1 MKRRFLALVLAGCL
15 AAVLSTAAWAMSP
28 TGFYLNVEL
37 PSGETIALD
46 VESGDSIDNVKEEL
60 EMKTKIA
67 AGEQHLYY
75 GGKLLVD
82 GRTLAN
88 YNIQKGSTLLLT
100 TKIKGTPAGEKLTE
114 ENMSG
119 STIGAPVTISEKT
132 LNSGTYYLCN
142 NVKLTQALVIQ
153 GDVTL
158 DLNGFVLKITGS
170 GSVIKIESGTLT
182 LVDSH
187 PAAIHKFVK
196 EATGLWTLNENAGT
210 EIVKGGVITGG
221 IGREHSFSSVYG
233 SISENGGGGVFIN
246 QDASFVMESGN
257 IVGCSAVGEHNTAG
271 GVLVA
276 RSASFVMKAGKIAG
290 CTAARGGGVYVADKN
305 EAKTLGRF
313 TMEGGSIVGCVA
325 TDESY
330 SGGGVANHGDFTMTG
345 GTIRSCTATAG
356 HGGGIC
362 SVRQLH
368 ISGSAVVTDC
378 KAGGSY
384 ASSGAMLI
392 SPDSTY
398 TAIIAGGTFDG
409 NVVNNKSTTI
419 TGGTFSDEV
428 QNSGVIENGQFNGA
442 VNNYEGTIKG
452 GTFYGSVKNESDYD
466 DGVLRRAGTISG
478 GTFNGT
484 VTNEAAGRISGG
496 TYNGSVYG
504 TFYTVAFVSNGGTAV
519 PNQKYA
525 NTPVTAPTVS
535 RAGYTLVGWYTDEAC
550 TAAYDFTQPVTDSV
564 TLYAKWEA
572 APRYYY
578 NSGTTTD
585 TDNADEDKKGSPKTF
600 DPGAGIYAVSVALSL
615 TGTAWIGRKRH

>member
-15 AAVLSTAAWAMSP
+15 AAVLSTAAWAMC
-28 TGFYLNVEL
+28 LNVEL

-46 VESGDSIDNVKEEL
+46 VESGDSIDNVKQ
-60 EMKTKIA
+60 KVQNA
-67 AGEQHLYY
+67 AGVSVTEQYLYY
-75 GGKLLVD
+75 GGKFLYN
-82 GRTLAN
+82 GRTLAD
-88 YNIQKGSTLLLT
+88 YNIQKESTLLVASEA
-100 TKIKGTPAGEKLTE
+100 KGTPSGTPLTAAEPSKEWVDITEEKVLTE
-114 ENMSG
+114 
-119 STIGAPVTISEKT
+119 
-132 LNSGTYYLCN
+132 GTYFLCN
-142 NVKLTQALVIQ
+142 NVNLTHPLVIQ

-158 DLNGFVLKITGS
+158 DLNGFVLQYENS
-170 GSVIKIESGTLT
+170 GANDSVIQVDSGTLT

-196 EATGLWTLNENAGT
+196 NTDDLWMLDESQGAG
-210 EIVKGGVITGG
+210 IVRGGIITGG
-221 IGREHSFSSVYG
+221 NAGY
-233 SISENGGGGVFIN
+233 NDGGGVYVCPG
-246 QDASFVMESGN
+246 AELVMRGGS
-257 IVGCSAVGEHNTAG
+257 IVGC
-271 GVLVA
+271 
-276 RSASFVMKAGKIAG
+276 KAKQ
-290 CTAARGGGVYVADKN
+290 GGGVYVADKN

-313 TMEGGSIVGCVA
+313 TMKGGSIVGCVA

-345 GTIRSCTATAG
+345 GTIHRCSTTEG
-356 HGGGIC
+356 SGGGIC

-368 ISGSAVVTDC
+368 ISGSAIVTDC

-392 SPDSTY
+392 SPGSTY
-398 TAIIAGGTFDG
+398 TAVIAGGTFDG
-409 NVVNNKSTTI
+409 NVENSKGTI
-419 TGGTFSDEV
+419 TGGTFNGQV
-428 QNSGVIENGQFNGA
+428 RNSGVIENGQFNGA

-452 GTFYGSVKNESDYD
+452 GTFNGS
-466 DGVLRRAGTISG
+466 
-478 GTFNGT
+478 
-484 VTNEAAGRISGG
+484 VTNEGAGRISGG

-585 TDNADEDKKGSPKTF
+585 TDNGDEDKKGSPKTF

>member
-15 AAVLSTAAWAMSP
+15 AAVLSTAAWAMPP
-28 TGFYLNVEL
+28 TGFCLNVEL
-37 PSGETIALD
+37 PSGKTIALD

-158 DLNGFVLKITGS
+158 DLNGFVLQHENRDAND
-170 GSVIKIESGTLT
+170 SVIKIESGTLT
-182 LVDSH
+182 LVDSN
-187 PAAIHKFVK
+187 PDAIHKFVK

-246 QDASFVMESGN
+246 QDASFVMEGGN

-290 CTAARGGGVYVADKN
+290 CTAARGGGVYVADRDGDY
-305 EAKTLGRF
+305 ALGSF
-313 TMEGGSIVGCVA
+313 TMNGGTIEWGVA
-325 TDESY
+325 YGSAAYDD
-330 SGGGVANHGDFTMTG
+330 GGGVNNLGSFTMNG
-345 GTIRSCTATAG
+345 GTIRNCTAAYG
-356 HGGGIC
+356 YGGGISSLRNITIC
-362 SVRQLH
+362 GDAFVRDCTASQDK
-368 ISGSAVVTDC
+368 SSAMYLNPSNPADRAVIE
-378 KAGGSY
+378 GGTFRGNIY
-384 ASSGAMLI
+384 ASPYCTGMVAV
-392 SPDSTY
+392 T
-398 TAIIAGGTFDG
+398 GGTFDPG
-409 NVVNNKSTTI
+409 QSNGI
-419 TGGTFSDEV
+419 TLHTV
-428 QNSGVIENGQFNGA
+428 
-442 VNNYEGTIKG
+442 
-452 GTFYGSVKNESDYD
+452 
-466 DGVLRRAGTISG
+466 
-478 GTFNGT
+478 TFN
-484 VTNEAAGRISGG
+484 
-496 TYNGSVYG
+496 
-504 TFYTVAFVSNGGTAV
+504 SNGGSDV
-519 PNQKYA
+519 PEQIRA
-525 NTPVTAPTVS
+525 NAPATKPS
-535 RAGYTLVGWYTDEAC
+535 EPTKDGYDFGGWYTDEA
-550 TAAYDFTQPVTDSV
+550 FTTEYTFTESEKVTQAL
-564 TLYAKWEA
+564 TLYAKWTKEA
-572 APRYYY
+572 AKYYY
-578 NSGTTTD
+578 YSP
-585 TDNADEDKKGSPKTF
+585 ADGSADAAKGSPKTF
-600 DPGAGIYAVSVALSL
+600 DAGVGIYAVSAALSL

>member
-37 PSGETIALD
+37 PSGKTIALD
-46 VESGDSIDNVKEEL
+46 AESGDSIDNIKGKL
-60 EMKTKIA
+60 ETKTKIA

-119 STIGAPVTISEKT
+119 STICAPVTISEKT

-158 DLNGFVLKITGS
+158 DLNGFVLQHENRDAND
-170 GSVIKIESGTLT
+170 SVIQMDSGTLT
-182 LVDSH
+182 LVDSN
-187 PAAIHKFVK
+187 PDAIHKFVK

-246 QDASFVMESGN
+246 QDASFVMEGGN

-290 CTAARGGGVYVADKN
+290 CTAARGGGVYVADRDGDY
-305 EAKTLGRF
+305 ALGSF
-313 TMEGGSIVGCVA
+313 TMNGGTIEWCVA
-325 TDESY
+325 YGSAAYDD
-330 SGGGVANHGDFTMTG
+330 GGGVNNLGSFTMNG
-345 GTIRSCTATAG
+345 GTIRNCTAAYG
-356 HGGGIC
+356 YGGGISSLRNITIC
-362 SVRQLH
+362 GDAFVRDCTASQDK
-368 ISGSAVVTDC
+368 SSAMYLNPSNPADRAVIE
-378 KAGGSY
+378 GGTFRGNIY
-384 ASSGAMLI
+384 ASPYRTGMVAV
-392 SPDSTY
+392 T
-398 TAIIAGGTFDG
+398 GGTFDPG
-409 NVVNNKSTTI
+409 QPNGI
-419 TGGTFSDEV
+419 TLHTV
-428 QNSGVIENGQFNGA
+428 
-442 VNNYEGTIKG
+442 
-452 GTFYGSVKNESDYD
+452 
-466 DGVLRRAGTISG
+466 
-478 GTFNGT
+478 TFN
-484 VTNEAAGRISGG
+484 
-496 TYNGSVYG
+496 
-504 TFYTVAFVSNGGTAV
+504 SNGGSDV
-519 PNQKYA
+519 PEQIRA
-525 NTPVTAPTVS
+525 NAAATKPDS
-535 RAGYTLVGWYTDEAC
+535 RKAGYTLVGWYTDEAC
-550 TAAYDFTQPVTDSV
+550 TAAYDFTKPVTDNI

-615 TGTAWIGRKRH
+615 TGTVWIGRKRH

>member
-37 PSGETIALD
+37 PSGKTIALD

-158 DLNGFVLKITGS
+158 DLNGFVLQHENRDAND
-170 GSVIKIESGTLT
+170 SVIKIESGTLT
-182 LVDSH
+182 LVDSN
-187 PAAIHKFVK
+187 PDAIHKFVK
-196 EATGLWTLNENAGT
+196 NTDDLWMLDESQGAG
-210 EIVKGGVITGG
+210 IVRGGIITGG

-246 QDASFVMESGN
+246 QDASFVMEGGN

-290 CTAARGGGVYVADKN
+290 CTAARGGGVYVADRDGDY
-305 EAKTLGRF
+305 ALGSF
-313 TMEGGSIVGCVA
+313 TMNGGTIEWCVA
-325 TDESY
+325 YGSAAYDD
-330 SGGGVANHGDFTMTG
+330 GGGVNNLGSFTMNG
-345 GTIRSCTATAG
+345 GTIRNCTAAYG
-356 HGGGIC
+356 YGGGISSLRSITIC
-362 SVRQLH
+362 GDAFVRDCTASQDE
-368 ISGSAVVTDC
+368 SSAMYLNPSNPADRAVIE
-378 KAGGSY
+378 GGTFRGNIY
-384 ASSGAMLI
+384 ASPYCTGMVAV
-392 SPDSTY
+392 T
-398 TAIIAGGTFDG
+398 GGTFDPG
-409 NVVNNKSTTI
+409 QPNGI
-419 TGGTFSDEV
+419 TLHTV
-428 QNSGVIENGQFNGA
+428 
-442 VNNYEGTIKG
+442 
-452 GTFYGSVKNESDYD
+452 
-466 DGVLRRAGTISG
+466 
-478 GTFNGT
+478 TFN
-484 VTNEAAGRISGG
+484 
-496 TYNGSVYG
+496 
-504 TFYTVAFVSNGGTAV
+504 SNGGSDV
-519 PNQKYA
+519 PEQIRA
-525 NTPVTAPTVS
+525 NAAATKPDS
-535 RAGYTLVGWYTDEAC
+535 RKAGYSLVGWYTDEAC
-550 TAAYDFTQPVTDSV
+550 TAAYDFTKPVTGSV

-585 TDNADEDKKGSPKTF
+585 TDNADENKKGSPKTF
-600 DPGAGIYAVSVALSL
+600 DPGAGIYAVSAALSL
-615 TGTAWIGRKRH
+615 TGTAWIVRKRH

>member
-15 AAVLSTAAWAMSP
+15 AAVLSTAAWATLP

-46 VESGDSIDNVKEEL
+46 VESGDSIDNVKQ
-60 EMKTKIA
+60 KVQNA
-67 AGEQHLYY
+67 AGVSVTEQYLYY
-75 GGKLLVD
+75 GGKFLNN
-82 GRTLAN
+82 GRTLAD
-88 YNIQKGSTLLLT
+88 YNIQKESTLLVASEA
-100 TKIKGTPAGEKLTE
+100 KGTPSGTPLTAAEPSKEWVNITEEKVLTE
-114 ENMSG
+114 
-119 STIGAPVTISEKT
+119 
-132 LNSGTYYLCN
+132 GTYFLCN
-142 NVKLTQALVIQ
+142 NVNLTQTLVIQ

-196 EATGLWTLNENAGT
+196 NTDDLWMLDESQGAG
-210 EIVKGGVITGG
+210 IVRGGIITGG
-221 IGREHSFSSVYG
+221 NAGY
-233 SISENGGGGVFIN
+233 NDGGGVYVCPG
-246 QDASFVMESGN
+246 AELVMRGGS
-257 IVGCSAVGEHNTAG
+257 IVGC
-271 GVLVA
+271 
-276 RSASFVMKAGKIAG
+276 KAKQ
-290 CTAARGGGVYVADKN
+290 GGGVYVADKN

-313 TMEGGSIVGCVA
+313 TMKGGSIVGCVA

-345 GTIRSCTATAG
+345 GTIRSCTATG

-362 SVRQLH
+362 SVRQMS

-378 KAGGSY
+378 TARGYY

-419 TGGTFSDEV
+419 TGGTFSGEV

-442 VNNYEGTIKG
+442 VNNYEGTIK
-452 GTFYGSVKNESDYD
+452 
-466 DGVLRRAGTISG
+466 G

-550 TAAYDFTQPVTDSV
+550 TAAYDFTKPVTDSV

-578 NSGTTTD
+578 NSGTTETGKTD
-585 TDNADEDKKGSPKTF
+585 ENKKGSPKTF

>member
-15 AAVLSTAAWAMSP
+15 AAVLSTAAWATSP
-28 TGFYLNVEL
+28 TGFCLNVEL
-37 PSGETIALD
+37 PSGKTIALD
-46 VESGDSIDNVKEEL
+46 VESGDSIDNVKQ
-60 EMKTKIA
+60 KVQNA
-67 AGEQHLYY
+67 AGVSATEQYLYY

-82 GRTLAN
+82 DRTLAN

-142 NVKLTQALVIQ
+142 NVNLTHPLVIQ

-246 QDASFVMESGN
+246 QDASFVMEGGN

-290 CTAARGGGVYVADKN
+290 CTAARGGGVYVADRDGDY
-305 EAKTLGRF
+305 ALGSF
-313 TMEGGSIVGCVA
+313 TMNGGTIEWCVA
-325 TDESY
+325 YGSAAYDD
-330 SGGGVANHGDFTMTG
+330 GGGVNNLGSFTMNG
-345 GTIRSCTATAG
+345 GTIRNCTAAYG
-356 HGGGIC
+356 YGGGISSLRNITIC
-362 SVRQLH
+362 GDAFVRDCTASQDK
-368 ISGSAVVTDC
+368 SSAMYLNPSNPADRAVIE
-378 KAGGSY
+378 GGTFRGNIY
-384 ASSGAMLI
+384 ASPYCTGMVAV
-392 SPDSTY
+392 T
-398 TAIIAGGTFDG
+398 GGTFDPG
-409 NVVNNKSTTI
+409 QPNGI
-419 TGGTFSDEV
+419 TLHTV
-428 QNSGVIENGQFNGA
+428 
-442 VNNYEGTIKG
+442 
-452 GTFYGSVKNESDYD
+452 
-466 DGVLRRAGTISG
+466 
-478 GTFNGT
+478 TFN
-484 VTNEAAGRISGG
+484 
-496 TYNGSVYG
+496 
-504 TFYTVAFVSNGGTAV
+504 SNGGSDV
-519 PNQKYA
+519 PEQIRA
-525 NTPVTAPTVS
+525 NAAATKPADPTRS
-535 RAGYTLVGWYTDEAC
+535 GYVFAGWYTDEAC

-600 DPGAGIYAVSVALSL
+600 DPGVGIYAVSVALSL

>member
-1 MKRRFLALVLAGCL
+1 MKKTIITLALAVC
-15 AAVLSTAAWAMSP
+15 AAAALCTAAWGMTLFA
-28 TGFYLNVEL
+28 EL
-37 PSGETIALD
+37 PSGTAIELE
-46 VESGDSIDNVKEEL
+46 VESGDSIDNVKQ
-60 EMKTKIA
+60 KVQNA
-67 AGEQHLYY
+67 AGVLVAEQYLYY
-75 GGKLLVD
+75 GGKFLNN
-82 GRTLAN
+82 GRTLAD
-88 YNIQKGSTLLLT
+88 YNIQKERTLLVASEE
-100 TKIKGTPAGEKLTE
+100 KGTPNGTPLTAAEPSKEWVDITEEKVLTE
-114 ENMSG
+114 
-119 STIGAPVTISEKT
+119 
-132 LNSGTYYLCN
+132 GTYYLCN
-142 NVKLTQALVIQ
+142 NVKLTQTLVIQ

-170 GSVIKIESGTLT
+170 GSVIKVESGTLT

-196 EATGLWTLNENAGT
+196 NTNGSWTLDESQGT
-210 EIVKGGVITGG
+210 ETVHGGIITGG
-221 IGREHSFSSVYG
+221 NAG
-233 SISENGGGGVFIN
+233 NNAGGGVYVCPG
-246 QDASFVMESGN
+246 AGLVMQGGN
-257 IVGCSAVGEHNTAG
+257 
-271 GVLVA
+271 
-276 RSASFVMKAGKIAG
+276 IAG
-290 CTAARGGGVYVADKN
+290 CKAKQGGGVYVADKN

-330 SGGGVANHGDFTMTG
+330 SGGGVANHGAFTMTG
-345 GTIRSCTATAG
+345 GTIRSCTAAG

-362 SVRQLH
+362 SVRQLC
-368 ISGSAVVTDC
+368 ISGSAAVTDC
-378 KAGGSY
+378 KAGSDY
-384 ASSGAMLI
+384 ISSGAMLI

-398 TAIIAGGTFDG
+398 TAVIAGGTFDG
-409 NVVNNKSTTI
+409 NVVNDKSTTI
-419 TGGTFSDEV
+419 TGGTFSGKV
-428 QNSGVIENGQFNGA
+428 RNSGVIESGQFNGA

-452 GTFYGSVKNESDYD
+452 GTFNGSVVNSGEYD
-466 DGVLRRAGTISG
+466 LGTPHHIGTISG

-484 VTNEAAGRISGG
+484 VTNNQAGIISGG
-496 TYNGSVYG
+496 TFNGSVDG
-504 TFYTVAFVSNGGTAV
+504 AFYTVAFETNGGTAV
-519 PNQKYA
+519 SSQIYA

-600 DPGAGIYAVSVALSL
+600 DPGAGLYAVSVALSL

>member
-15 AAVLSTAAWAMSP
+15 AAVLSTAAWATLP

-46 VESGDSIDNVKEEL
+46 AESGYSIDNIKGKL
-60 EMKTKIA
+60 ETKTKIA

-75 GGKLLVD
+75 GGNLLVD

-142 NVKLTQALVIQ
+142 NVNLTHPLVIR
-153 GDVTL
+153 GNVTL

-170 GSVIKIESGTLT
+170 GSVIKIESGSLT

-187 PAAIHKFVK
+187 PDAIHKFVK

-246 QDASFVMESGN
+246 QDASFVMEGGN

-290 CTAARGGGVYVADKN
+290 CTAARGGGVYVADRDGDY
-305 EAKTLGRF
+305 ALGSF
-313 TMEGGSIVGCVA
+313 TMNGGTIEWCVA
-325 TDESY
+325 YGSAAYDD
-330 SGGGVANHGDFTMTG
+330 GGGVNNLGSFTMNG
-345 GTIRSCTATAG
+345 GTIRNCTAAYG
-356 HGGGIC
+356 YGGGISSLRNITIC
-362 SVRQLH
+362 GDAFVRDCTASQDK
-368 ISGSAVVTDC
+368 SSAMYLNPSNPADRAVIE
-378 KAGGSY
+378 GGTFRGNIY
-384 ASSGAMLI
+384 ASPYCTGMVAV
-392 SPDSTY
+392 T
-398 TAIIAGGTFDG
+398 GGTFDPG
-409 NVVNNKSTTI
+409 QPNGI
-419 TGGTFSDEV
+419 TLHTV
-428 QNSGVIENGQFNGA
+428 
-442 VNNYEGTIKG
+442 
-452 GTFYGSVKNESDYD
+452 
-466 DGVLRRAGTISG
+466 
-478 GTFNGT
+478 TFN
-484 VTNEAAGRISGG
+484 
-496 TYNGSVYG
+496 
-504 TFYTVAFVSNGGTAV
+504 SNGGSDV
-519 PNQKYA
+519 PEQIRA
-525 NTPVTAPTVS
+525 NAAATKPDS
-535 RAGYTLVGWYTDEAC
+535 RKAGYTLVGWYTDEAC
-550 TAAYDFTQPVTDSV
+550 TAAYDFTKPVTDSV

>member
-15 AAVLSTAAWAMSP
+15 AAVLSTAAWATLP
-28 TGFYLNVEL
+28 TGFCLNVEL
-37 PSGETIALD
+37 PSGKTIALD
-46 VESGDSIDNVKEEL
+46 MESGDSIDNVKQ
-60 EMKTKIA
+60 KVQNA
-67 AGEQHLYY
+67 AGVSVTEQYLYY
-75 GGKLLVD
+75 GGKFLNN
-82 GRTLAN
+82 GRTLAD

-158 DLNGFVLKITGS
+158 DLNGFVLQHENRDAND
-170 GSVIKIESGTLT
+170 SVIQMDSGTLT
-182 LVDSH
+182 LVDSN
-187 PAAIHKFVK
+187 PDAIHKFVK

-246 QDASFVMESGN
+246 QDASFVMEGGN

-290 CTAARGGGVYVADKN
+290 CTAARGGGVYVADRDGDY
-305 EAKTLGRF
+305 ALGSF
-313 TMEGGSIVGCVA
+313 TMNGGTIEWCVA
-325 TDESY
+325 YGSAAYDD
-330 SGGGVANHGDFTMTG
+330 GCGVNNLGSFTMNG
-345 GTIRSCTATAG
+345 GTIRNCTAAYG
-356 HGGGIC
+356 YGGGISSLRNITIC
-362 SVRQLH
+362 GDAFVRDCTASQDK
-368 ISGSAVVTDC
+368 SSAMYLNPSNPADRAVIE
-378 KAGGSY
+378 GGTFRGNIY
-384 ASSGAMLI
+384 ASPYCTGMVAV
-392 SPDSTY
+392 T
-398 TAIIAGGTFDG
+398 GGTFDPG
-409 NVVNNKSTTI
+409 
-419 TGGTFSDEV
+419 
-428 QNSGVIENGQFNGA
+428 QPNGIPLYT
-442 VNNYEGTIKG
+442 V
-452 GTFYGSVKNESDYD
+452 
-466 DGVLRRAGTISG
+466 
-478 GTFNGT
+478 TFN
-484 VTNEAAGRISGG
+484 
-496 TYNGSVYG
+496 
-504 TFYTVAFVSNGGTAV
+504 SNGGSDV
-519 PNQKYA
+519 PEQIRA
-525 NTPVTAPTVS
+525 NAAATKPDS
-535 RAGYTLVGWYTDEAC
+535 RRAGYTLVGWYTDEAC
-550 TAAYDFTQPVTDSV
+550 TAAYDFTKPVTDSV

>member
-158 DLNGFVLKITGS
+158 DLNGFVLQHENRDAND
-170 GSVIKIESGTLT
+170 SVIQMDSGTLT
-182 LVDSH
+182 LVDSN
-187 PAAIHKFVK
+187 PDAIHKFVK

-246 QDASFVMESGN
+246 QDASFVMEGGN

-290 CTAARGGGVYVADKN
+290 CTAARGGGVYVADRDGDY
-305 EAKTLGRF
+305 ALGSF
-313 TMEGGSIVGCVA
+313 TMNGGTIEWCVA
-325 TDESY
+325 YGSAAYDD
-330 SGGGVANHGDFTMTG
+330 GGGVNNLGSFTMNG
-345 GTIRSCTATAG
+345 GTIRNCTAAYG
-356 HGGGIC
+356 YGGGISSLRNITIC
-362 SVRQLH
+362 GDAFVRDCTASQDK
-368 ISGSAVVTDC
+368 SSAMYLNPSNPADRAVIE
-378 KAGGSY
+378 GGTFRGNIY
-384 ASSGAMLI
+384 ASPYCTGMVAV
-392 SPDSTY
+392 T
-398 TAIIAGGTFDG
+398 GGTFDPG
-409 NVVNNKSTTI
+409 QPNGI
-419 TGGTFSDEV
+419 TLHTV
-428 QNSGVIENGQFNGA
+428 
-442 VNNYEGTIKG
+442 
-452 GTFYGSVKNESDYD
+452 
-466 DGVLRRAGTISG
+466 
-478 GTFNGT
+478 TFN
-484 VTNEAAGRISGG
+484 
-496 TYNGSVYG
+496 
-504 TFYTVAFVSNGGTAV
+504 SNGGSDV
-519 PNQKYA
+519 PGQIRA
-525 NTPVTAPTVS
+525 NAAATKPDS
-535 RAGYTLVGWYTDEAC
+535 RKAGYTLVGWYTDEAC
-550 TAAYDFTQPVTDSV
+550 TAAYDFTKPVTDNI

>member
-15 AAVLSTAAWAMSP
+15 AAVLSTAAWAMC
-28 TGFYLNVEL
+28 LNVEL

-46 VESGDSIDNVKEEL
+46 VESGDSIDNIIGKL
-60 EMKTKIA
+60 ETKTKIA

-100 TKIKGTPAGEKLTE
+100 TKIKGTPSGEKLTE

-158 DLNGFVLKITGS
+158 DLNGFVLQHENRDAND
-170 GSVIKIESGTLT
+170 SVIQMDSGTLT
-182 LVDSH
+182 LVDSN
-187 PAAIHKFVK
+187 PDAIHKFVK

-246 QDASFVMESGN
+246 QDASFVMEGGN

-290 CTAARGGGVYVADKN
+290 CTAARGGGVYVADRDGDY
-305 EAKTLGRF
+305 ALGSF
-313 TMEGGSIVGCVA
+313 TMNGGTIEWCVA
-325 TDESY
+325 YGSAAYDD
-330 SGGGVANHGDFTMTG
+330 GGGVNNLGSFTMNG
-345 GTIRSCTATAG
+345 GTIRNCTAAYG
-356 HGGGIC
+356 YGGGISSLRNITIC
-362 SVRQLH
+362 GDAFVRDCTASQDK
-368 ISGSAVVTDC
+368 SSAMYLNPSNPADRAVIE
-378 KAGGSY
+378 GGTFRGNIY
-384 ASSGAMLI
+384 ASPYCTGMVAV
-392 SPDSTY
+392 T
-398 TAIIAGGTFDG
+398 GGTFDPG
-409 NVVNNKSTTI
+409 QPNGI
-419 TGGTFSDEV
+419 TLHTV
-428 QNSGVIENGQFNGA
+428 
-442 VNNYEGTIKG
+442 
-452 GTFYGSVKNESDYD
+452 
-466 DGVLRRAGTISG
+466 
-478 GTFNGT
+478 TFN
-484 VTNEAAGRISGG
+484 
-496 TYNGSVYG
+496 
-504 TFYTVAFVSNGGTAV
+504 SNGGSDV
-519 PNQKYA
+519 PEQIRA
-525 NTPVTAPTVS
+525 NAAATKPDS
-535 RAGYTLVGWYTDEAC
+535 RRAGYTLVGWYTDEAC

>member
-15 AAVLSTAAWAMSP
+15 AAVLSTAAWATSP

-46 VESGDSIDNVKEEL
+46 AASGDSIDNIIGKL
-60 EMKTKIA
+60 ETKTKIA

-75 GGKLLVD
+75 GGNSLVD

-119 STIGAPVTISEKT
+119 STIGAPVTISEKA

-158 DLNGFVLKITGS
+158 DLNGFVLQHENRDAND
-170 GSVIKIESGTLT
+170 SVIKIESGTLT
-182 LVDSH
+182 LVDSN
-187 PAAIHKFVK
+187 PDAIHKFVK

-246 QDASFVMESGN
+246 QDASFVMEGGN

-290 CTAARGGGVYVADKN
+290 CTAARGGGVYVADRDGDY
-305 EAKTLGRF
+305 ALGSF
-313 TMEGGSIVGCVA
+313 TMNGGTIEWCVA
-325 TDESY
+325 YGSAAYDD
-330 SGGGVANHGDFTMTG
+330 GGGVNNLGSFTMNG
-345 GTIRSCTATAG
+345 GTIRNCTAAYG
-356 HGGGIC
+356 YGGGISSLRNITIC
-362 SVRQLH
+362 GDAFVRDCTASQDK
-368 ISGSAVVTDC
+368 SSAMYLNPSNPADRAVIE
-378 KAGGSY
+378 GGTFRGNIY
-384 ASSGAMLI
+384 ASPYCTGMVAV
-392 SPDSTY
+392 T
-398 TAIIAGGTFDG
+398 GGTFDPG
-409 NVVNNKSTTI
+409 QPNGI
-419 TGGTFSDEV
+419 TLHTV
-428 QNSGVIENGQFNGA
+428 
-442 VNNYEGTIKG
+442 
-452 GTFYGSVKNESDYD
+452 
-466 DGVLRRAGTISG
+466 
-478 GTFNGT
+478 TFN
-484 VTNEAAGRISGG
+484 
-496 TYNGSVYG
+496 
-504 TFYTVAFVSNGGTAV
+504 SNGGSDV
-519 PNQKYA
+519 PGQIRA
-525 NTPVTAPTVS
+525 NAAATKPADPTRS
-535 RAGYTLVGWYTDEAC
+535 GYDFGGWYTDEA
-550 TAAYDFTQPVTDSV
+550 FTTEYTFTESEKVTQAL
-564 TLYAKWEA
+564 TLYAKWTKEA
-572 APRYYY
+572 AKYYY
-578 NSGTTTD
+578 YSP
-585 TDNADEDKKGSPKTF
+585 ADGSADAAKGSPKTF
-600 DPGAGIYAVSVALSL
+600 DAGVGIYAVSAALSL

>member
-15 AAVLSTAAWAMSP
+15 AAVLSTAAWATLP

-142 NVKLTQALVIQ
+142 NVNLTQALVIQ

-158 DLNGFVLKITGS
+158 DLNGFVLQYENS
-170 GSVIKIESGTLT
+170 GANDSVIKIESGTLT
-182 LVDSH
+182 LVDSN
-187 PAAIHKFVK
+187 PDAIHKFVK

-233 SISENGGGGVFIN
+233 SISENGGGGVYVCPG
-246 QDASFVMESGN
+246 AGLVMRGGS

-290 CTAARGGGVYVADKN
+290 CTAARGGGVYVADRDGDY
-305 EAKTLGRF
+305 ALGSF
-313 TMEGGSIVGCVA
+313 TMNGGTIEWCVA
-325 TDESY
+325 YGSAAYDD
-330 SGGGVANHGDFTMTG
+330 GGGVNNLGSFTMNG
-345 GTIRSCTATAG
+345 GTIRNCTAAYG
-356 HGGGIC
+356 YGGGISSLRNITIC
-362 SVRQLH
+362 GDAFVRDCTASQDK
-368 ISGSAVVTDC
+368 SSAMYLNPSNPADRAV
-378 KAGGSY
+378 
-384 ASSGAMLI
+384 I
-392 SPDSTY
+392 E
-398 TAIIAGGTFDG
+398 GGTFRG
-409 NVVNNKSTTI
+409 NIYASPYC
-419 TGGTFSDEV
+419 TGMVAVTSGTFDPG
-428 QNSGVIENGQFNGA
+428 QPNGIPLYT
-442 VNNYEGTIKG
+442 V
-452 GTFYGSVKNESDYD
+452 
-466 DGVLRRAGTISG
+466 
-478 GTFNGT
+478 TFN
-484 VTNEAAGRISGG
+484 
-496 TYNGSVYG
+496 
-504 TFYTVAFVSNGGTAV
+504 SNGGSDV
-519 PNQKYA
+519 PGQIRA
-525 NTPVTAPTVS
+525 NAAATKPADPTRS
-535 RAGYTLVGWYTDEAC
+535 GYVFAGWYTDEAC

-578 NSGTTTD
+578 NSGTTETGKTD
-585 TDNADEDKKGSPKTF
+585 ENKKGSPKTF
-600 DPGAGIYAVSVALSL
+600 DPGVGIYAVSVALSL
-615 TGTAWIGRKRH
+615 TGTAGIGRNRH

>member
-37 PSGETIALD
+37 PSGKTIALD

-158 DLNGFVLKITGS
+158 DLNGFVLQHENRDAND
-170 GSVIKIESGTLT
+170 SVIKIESGTLT
-182 LVDSH
+182 LVDSN
-187 PAAIHKFVK
+187 PDAIHKFVK
-196 EATGLWTLNENAGT
+196 NTDDLWMLDESQGAG
-210 EIVKGGVITGG
+210 IVRGGIITGG

-246 QDASFVMESGN
+246 QDASFVMEGGN

-290 CTAARGGGVYVADKN
+290 CTAARGGGVYVADRDGDY
-305 EAKTLGRF
+305 ALGSF
-313 TMEGGSIVGCVA
+313 TMNGGTIEWCVA
-325 TDESY
+325 YGSAAYDD
-330 SGGGVANHGDFTMTG
+330 GGGVNNLGSFTMNG
-345 GTIRSCTATAG
+345 GTIRNCTAAYG
-356 HGGGIC
+356 YGGGISSLRNITIC
-362 SVRQLH
+362 GDAFVRDCTASQDK
-368 ISGSAVVTDC
+368 SSAMYLNPSNPADRAVIE
-378 KAGGSY
+378 GGTFRGNIY
-384 ASSGAMLI
+384 ASPYCTGMVAV
-392 SPDSTY
+392 T
-398 TAIIAGGTFDG
+398 GGTFDPG
-409 NVVNNKSTTI
+409 QPNGI
-419 TGGTFSDEV
+419 TLHTV
-428 QNSGVIENGQFNGA
+428 
-442 VNNYEGTIKG
+442 
-452 GTFYGSVKNESDYD
+452 
-466 DGVLRRAGTISG
+466 
-478 GTFNGT
+478 TFN
-484 VTNEAAGRISGG
+484 
-496 TYNGSVYG
+496 
-504 TFYTVAFVSNGGTAV
+504 SNGGSDV
-519 PNQKYA
+519 PEQIRA
-525 NTPVTAPTVS
+525 NAAATKPADPTRS
-535 RAGYTLVGWYTDEAC
+535 GYVFAGWYTDEAC

-600 DPGAGIYAVSVALSL
+600 DPGVGIYAVSVALSL

>member
-15 AAVLSTAAWAMSP
+15 AAVLSTAAWATSP

-46 VESGDSIDNVKEEL
+46 VESGDSIDNVKQ
-60 EMKTKIA
+60 KVQNA
-67 AGEQHLYY
+67 AGVSVTEQYLYY
-75 GGKLLVD
+75 GGKFLNN
-82 GRTLAN
+82 GRTLAD
-88 YNIQKGSTLLLT
+88 YNIQKESTLLVASEE
-100 TKIKGTPAGEKLTE
+100 KGVPNGVRLTE
-114 ENMSG
+114 ESATG
-119 STIGAPVTISEKT
+119 IAIELTEKT
-132 LNSGTYYLCN
+132 TLTAGEYYLCN
-142 NVKLTQALVIQ
+142 NVNLTQTLVIQ

-158 DLNGFVLKITGS
+158 DLNGFVLQHENRDAND
-170 GSVIKIESGTLT
+170 SVIKIESGTLT

-246 QDASFVMESGN
+246 QDASFVMEGGN

-290 CTAARGGGVYVADKN
+290 YTAARGGGVYVADRDGDY
-305 EAKTLGRF
+305 ALGSF
-313 TMEGGSIVGCVA
+313 TMNGGTIEWCVA
-325 TDESY
+325 YGSAAYDD
-330 SGGGVANHGDFTMTG
+330 GGGVNNLGSFTMNG

-356 HGGGIC
+356 HGGGISSLRNITIC
-362 SVRQLH
+362 GDAFVRDCTASQDK
-368 ISGSAVVTDC
+368 SSAMYLNPSNPADRAVIE
-378 KAGGSY
+378 GGTFRGNIY
-384 ASSGAMLI
+384 ASPYCTGMVAV
-392 SPDSTY
+392 T
-398 TAIIAGGTFDG
+398 GGTFDPG
-409 NVVNNKSTTI
+409 QPNGI
-419 TGGTFSDEV
+419 TLHTV
-428 QNSGVIENGQFNGA
+428 
-442 VNNYEGTIKG
+442 
-452 GTFYGSVKNESDYD
+452 
-466 DGVLRRAGTISG
+466 
-478 GTFNGT
+478 TFN
-484 VTNEAAGRISGG
+484 
-496 TYNGSVYG
+496 
-504 TFYTVAFVSNGGTAV
+504 SNGGSDV
-519 PNQKYA
+519 PGQIRA
-525 NTPVTAPTVS
+525 NAAATKPADPTRS
-535 RAGYTLVGWYTDEAC
+535 GYVFAGWYTDKAC
-550 TAAYDFTQPVTDSV
+550 TAAYDFTKPVTDNI

>member
-15 AAVLSTAAWAMSP
+15 AAVLSTAAWATLP

-46 VESGDSIDNVKEEL
+46 AESGDSIDNIKGKL
-60 EMKTKIA
+60 ETKTKIA

-75 GGKLLVD
+75 GGNLLVD

-158 DLNGFVLKITGS
+158 DLNGFVLQHENRDAND
-170 GSVIKIESGTLT
+170 SVIQMDSGTLT
-182 LVDSH
+182 LVDSN
-187 PAAIHKFVK
+187 PDAIHKFVK

-246 QDASFVMESGN
+246 QDASFVMEGGN
-257 IVGCSAVGEHNTAG
+257 IVGCSAVDEHNTAG

-290 CTAARGGGVYVADKN
+290 CTAARGGGVYVADRDGDY
-305 EAKTLGRF
+305 ALGSF
-313 TMEGGSIVGCVA
+313 TMNGGTIEWCVA
-325 TDESY
+325 YGSAAYDD
-330 SGGGVANHGDFTMTG
+330 GGGVNNLGSFTMNG
-345 GTIRSCTATAG
+345 GTIRNCTAAYG
-356 HGGGIC
+356 YGGGISSLRNITIC
-362 SVRQLH
+362 GDAFVRDCTASQDK
-368 ISGSAVVTDC
+368 SSAMYLNPSNPADRAVIE
-378 KAGGSY
+378 GGTFRGNIY
-384 ASSGAMLI
+384 ASPYCTGMVAV
-392 SPDSTY
+392 T
-398 TAIIAGGTFDG
+398 GGTFDPG
-409 NVVNNKSTTI
+409 QPNGI
-419 TGGTFSDEV
+419 TLHTV
-428 QNSGVIENGQFNGA
+428 
-442 VNNYEGTIKG
+442 
-452 GTFYGSVKNESDYD
+452 
-466 DGVLRRAGTISG
+466 
-478 GTFNGT
+478 TFN
-484 VTNEAAGRISGG
+484 
-496 TYNGSVYG
+496 
-504 TFYTVAFVSNGGTAV
+504 SNGGSDV
-519 PNQKYA
+519 PEQIRA
-525 NTPVTAPTVS
+525 NAAATKPDS
-535 RAGYTLVGWYTDEAC
+535 RKAGYTLVGWYTDEAC
-550 TAAYDFTQPVTDSV
+550 TAAYNFTKPVMDSV

-600 DPGAGIYAVSVALSL
+600 DPGADIYAVSVALSL

>member
-15 AAVLSTAAWAMSP
+15 AAVLSTAAWAMC
-28 TGFYLNVEL
+28 LNVEL

-46 VESGDSIDNVKEEL
+46 VESGDSINNVKQ
-60 EMKTKIA
+60 KVQNA
-67 AGEQHLYY
+67 AGVSVTEQYLYY
-75 GGKLLVD
+75 GGKFLYN
-82 GRTLAN
+82 GRTLAD
-88 YNIQKGSTLLLT
+88 YNIQKESTLLVASEA
-100 TKIKGTPAGEKLTE
+100 KGTPSGTPLTAAEPSKEWVDITEEKVLTE
-114 ENMSG
+114 
-119 STIGAPVTISEKT
+119 
-132 LNSGTYYLCN
+132 GTYFLCN
-142 NVKLTQALVIQ
+142 NVNLTHPLVIQ

-158 DLNGFVLKITGS
+158 DLNGFVLQYENS
-170 GSVIKIESGTLT
+170 GANDSVIQVDSGTLT

-196 EATGLWTLNENAGT
+196 NTDDLWMLDESQGAG
-210 EIVKGGVITGG
+210 IVRGGIITGG
-221 IGREHSFSSVYG
+221 NAGY
-233 SISENGGGGVFIN
+233 NDGGGVYVCPG
-246 QDASFVMESGN
+246 AELVMRGGS
-257 IVGCSAVGEHNTAG
+257 IVGC
-271 GVLVA
+271 
-276 RSASFVMKAGKIAG
+276 KAKQ
-290 CTAARGGGVYVADKN
+290 GGGVYVADKN

-313 TMEGGSIVGCVA
+313 TMKGGSIVGCVA

-345 GTIRSCTATAG
+345 GTIHRCSTTEG
-356 HGGGIC
+356 SGGGIC

-368 ISGSAVVTDC
+368 ISGSAIVTDC

-392 SPDSTY
+392 SPGSTY
-398 TAIIAGGTFDG
+398 TAVIAGGTFDG
-409 NVVNNKSTTI
+409 NVENSKGTI
-419 TGGTFSDEV
+419 TGGTFNGQV
-428 QNSGVIENGQFNGA
+428 RNSGVIENGQFNGA

-452 GTFYGSVKNESDYD
+452 GTF
-466 DGVLRRAGTISG
+466 
-478 GTFNGT
+478 NGT
-484 VTNEAAGRISGG
+484 VTNEGAGRISGG

-550 TAAYDFTQPVTDSV
+550 TAAYDFTQPVTDNI

>member
-15 AAVLSTAAWAMSP
+15 AAVLSTAAWATLP

-158 DLNGFVLKITGS
+158 DLNGFVLQHENRDAND
-170 GSVIKIESGTLT
+170 SVIQMDSGTLT
-182 LVDSH
+182 LVDSN
-187 PAAIHKFVK
+187 PDAIHKFVK

-246 QDASFVMESGN
+246 QDASFVMEGGN

-290 CTAARGGGVYVADKN
+290 CTAARGGGVYVADRDGDY
-305 EAKTLGRF
+305 ALGSF
-313 TMEGGSIVGCVA
+313 TMNGGTIEWCVA
-325 TDESY
+325 YGSAAYDD
-330 SGGGVANHGDFTMTG
+330 GGGVNNLGSFTMNG
-345 GTIRSCTATAG
+345 GTIRNCTAAYG
-356 HGGGIC
+356 YGGGISSLRNITIC
-362 SVRQLH
+362 GDAFVRDCTASQDE
-368 ISGSAVVTDC
+368 SSAMYLNPSNPADRAVIE
-378 KAGGSY
+378 GGTFRGNIY
-384 ASSGAMLI
+384 ASPYCTGMVAV
-392 SPDSTY
+392 T
-398 TAIIAGGTFDG
+398 GGTFDPG
-409 NVVNNKSTTI
+409 QPNGI
-419 TGGTFSDEV
+419 TLHTV
-428 QNSGVIENGQFNGA
+428 
-442 VNNYEGTIKG
+442 
-452 GTFYGSVKNESDYD
+452 
-466 DGVLRRAGTISG
+466 
-478 GTFNGT
+478 TFN
-484 VTNEAAGRISGG
+484 
-496 TYNGSVYG
+496 
-504 TFYTVAFVSNGGTAV
+504 SNGGSDV
-519 PNQKYA
+519 PGQIRA
-525 NTPVTAPTVS
+525 NAAATKPADPTRS
-535 RAGYTLVGWYTDEAC
+535 GYDFGGWYTDEA
-550 TAAYDFTQPVTDSV
+550 FTTEYTFTESEKVTQAL
-564 TLYAKWEA
+564 TLYAKWTKEA
-572 APRYYY
+572 PKYYY
-578 NSGTTTD
+578 YSPAVGSADTT
-585 TDNADEDKKGSPKTF
+585 AKASPKTF
-600 DPGAGIYAVSVALSL
+600 DAGVGVYVGMVVMSVSGSAVVL
-615 TGTAWIGRKRH
+615 GKKRK